1 MARLKYKIG
10 NGASTLFDPSDDPD
24 PTALAVTQE
33 QSHLPQ
39 ATLPPRAITNA
50 QALEHVQALELA
62 ADRAQPHLPPAI
74 PPVFTAEA
82 QAARTDASLQLA
94 PQLTAALTTEVFAD
108 AVDPSIGGGATGFVL
123 GDAAAKSEAE
133 LSLRQSPE
141 EEATPKLLDPTWTFQ
156 TRFTNELPL
165 PERIDANQPWATYTL
180 QMGETEQRLGLV
192 DKKGEHL
199 ITTVWGYGQP
209 GETPT
214 YPGPTILAYENTPI
228 YFKWE
233 NNLPLNGHLLPVDT
247 TIHLAVAPV
256 GEVPTVTHLHEGH
269 SPSGSDG
276 LPEAW
281 FTQTGLTGPDFQN
294 AIYTYPNDQEAAT
307 LWYHDHALGF
317 TRLNVYAGLAGFY
330 LLQDDNSQNLITV
343 DPVTKQSLLPG
354 GSYSMEMAIQ
364 DRAFTADGQLYYPAY
379 KNDPLPGTQHDT
391 VKDVVP
397 KEFYKENGNDAPS
410 VVPEFFGDHI
420 LVNGMAWPKLD
431 VDPAEYRFQL
441 LDGSDSRFY
450 VLQVDNP
457 EVKVTLVGTDAG
469 LLEKAITVID
479 GVDAF
484 GDGRPD
490 AGEQIVLAPGDR
502 LDLVFNF
509 QSVPGESVTLT
520 NIGPAYEPFK
530 GLTADGHLAGGATAA
545 TADDPVGQII
555 RFNVADTEPIDNAT
569 FDNGTILNNF
579 VVLSEANAANVRAL
593 GIFEGTDEFGR
604 IMGQLGVAE
613 NTTDINGNP
622 VEFGPLAWDDPIT
635 ETPQLGTTEVWEL
648 YNFTEDAHP
657 IHLHLVHYQVLE
669 RQQIAF
675 TDEEDNKGSSDEPD
689 GIPDDVNHDGQIT
702 IGPGGSDN
710 DIFLLG

>member
-1 MARLKYKIG
+1 MT
-10 NGASTLFDPSDDPD
+10 S
-24 PTALAVTQE
+24 
-33 QSHLPQ
+33 
-39 ATLPPRAITNA
+39 
-50 QALEHVQALELA
+50 
-62 ADRAQPHLPPAI
+62 
-74 PPVFTAEA
+74 
-82 QAARTDASLQLA
+82 
-94 PQLTAALTTEVFAD
+94 
-108 AVDPSIGGGATGFVL
+108 
-123 GDAAAKSEAE
+123 
-133 LSLRQSPE
+133 
-141 EEATPKLLDPTWTFQ
+141 KLLDPTWTFQ

-165 PERIDANQPWATYTL
+165 PERIDANQPLATYTL
-180 QMGETEQRLGLV
+180 QIGETEQWLGLV
-192 DKKGEHL
+192 DKKGEIL
-199 ITTVWGYGQP
+199 NTTVWGYGQP
-209 GETPT
+209 GEIPT
-214 YPGPTILAYENTPI
+214 YPGPTILAYENIPI
-228 YFKWE
+228 FFLWE

-247 TIHLAVAPV
+247 TIHLAVSPL
-256 GEVPTVTHLHEGH
+256 GGRYVPTVTHLHEGH

-281 FTQTGLTGPDFQN
+281 FTQNFSSTGPDFQDQ
-294 AIYTYPNDQEAAT
+294 IYTYPNDQEAAT
-307 LWYHDHALGF
+307 LWYHDHALGI

-330 LLQDDNSQNLITV
+330 LLQDENSQNLITV
-343 DPVTKQSLLPG
+343 DPATGQSVLPD
-354 GSYSMEMAIQ
+354 GSHSIEMAIQ

-431 VDPAEYRFQL
+431 VDPGEYRFQL

-469 LLEKAITVID
+469 LLPKAITVID
-479 GVDAF
+479 GVDA
-484 GDGRPD
+484 GNDGVPD

-509 QSVPGESVTLT
+509 QGVAGESVTLT
-520 NIGPAYEPFK
+520 NIGPAFEPFK

-555 RFNVADTEPIDNAT
+555 RFNVADKAPIDNAT
-569 FDNGTILNNF
+569 VDDGTILNPDF
-579 VVLSEANAANVRAL
+579 RVLSKADAANVREL

-657 IHLHLVHYQVLE
+657 IHLHQVRYQVLD

-710 DIFLLG
+710 DIFLLGQPVSGTDLNAEDQGNQDTVWVGPGEVLRIIAEFDLPGEYVWHCHILSHEDHEMMRPFQVVDPGWLAL

>member
-1 MARLKYKIG
+1 MK
-10 NGASTLFDPSDDPD
+10 
-24 PTALAVTQE
+24 Q
-33 QSHLPQ
+33 
-39 ATLPPRAITNA
+39 
-50 QALEHVQALELA
+50 
-62 ADRAQPHLPPAI
+62 
-74 PPVFTAEA
+74 
-82 QAARTDASLQLA
+82 
-94 PQLTAALTTEVFAD
+94 
-108 AVDPSIGGGATGFVL
+108 
-123 GDAAAKSEAE
+123 
-133 LSLRQSPE
+133 
-141 EEATPKLLDPTWTFQ
+141 KLLDPTWAFQ
-156 TRFTNELPL
+156 TRFTIELPL
-165 PERIDANQPWATYTL
+165 PERIDATQPGTYTL
-180 QMGETEQRLGLV
+180 QMGETEQWLGLV
-192 DKKGEHL
+192 DKKGEHP

-228 YFKWE
+228 SFLWQNK
-233 NNLPLNGHLLPVDT
+233 LPLEGHLLPVDT
-247 TIHLAVAPV
+247 TIHLAVVPEW
-256 GEVPTVTHLHEGH
+256 EVPTVTHLHEGH

-281 FTQTGLTGPDFQN
+281 FTQNSLSTGHPLSTGPDFQET
-294 AIYTYPNDQEAAT
+294 YTYPNDQEAAT

-330 LLQDDNSQNLITV
+330 LLQDENSQNLITDGV
-343 DPVTKQSLLPG
+343 LPG

-431 VDPAEYRFQL
+431 VLPGEYRFQL

-484 GDGRPD
+484 GDGLPD

-555 RFNVADTEPIDNAT
+555 RFNVADTDPLDNAT
-569 FDNGTILNNF
+569 FDDGTNPTLNPNF
-579 VVLSEANAANVRAL
+579 VVLSEADAANVRAL

-657 IHLHLVHYQVLE
+657 IHLHLVHYQVLD

-710 DIFLLG
+710 DIFLLGEPISGTDLNPEDQGNQDTVWVGPGEVLRIIAEFDLAGEYVWHCHILSHEDHEMMRPFEVVDWPIPPGIGDLFLA